1 MNERERK
8 QYKINLALE
17 EYLDTPEEQRSLTKL
32 GQKYGIK
39 RQTLS
44 KHLKDRGYEV
54 INYQNR
60 LRCNETAFD
69 KIDSEESSY
78 WLGFLYADGNISSI
92 GNRLEIH
99 LAIKDLFHLEK
110 FKKFIN
116 LSTEIRSG
124 IDSKGYG
131 FCHLSV
137 RNKHLWN
144 TLNSLGCCPQKSLI
158 LKFPNQNIFKG
169 NKKELMRHFIRG
181 YVDGDGCLSLYKSY
195 NGSIRTELSLVGTKE
210 FLEYINK
217 LFKNRGYIR
226 NKSCKNWENKAYS
239 LQFSNVPSRKIAR
252 FLYENSN
259 IYLERKYN
267 KYLEFCSLEDKS
279 PLRKSSKIGGF
290 CDENTEV
297 SSEITKGSETL
308 QSVGGE

>member
-44 KHLKDRGYEV
+44 KYLKDRGYEV

-60 LRCNETAFD
+60 LRCNETVFD
-69 KIDSEESSY
+69 KIDNEEASY
-78 WLGFLYADGNISSI
+78 WLGFLYADGNISSV
-92 GNRLEIH
+92 GNRLEVH
-99 LAIKDLFHLEK
+99 LSIKDLLHLEK
-110 FKKFIN
+110 FKKFLN

-131 FCHLSV
+131 FCHLSI

-144 TLNSLGCCPQKSLI
+144 TLNNLGCHPQKSLT

-169 NKKELMRHFIRG
+169 NKKELMKHFIRG
-181 YVDGDGCLSLYKSY
+181 YVDGDGCLCIYKDKNSY
-195 NGSIRTELSLVGTKE
+195 RTELGLVGTKE

-226 NKSCKNWENKAYS
+226 NKSCKNWESKAYS
-239 LQFSNVPSRKIAR
+239 LKFSSVPSRIIAR

-267 KYLEFCSLEDKS
+267 KYLEFCSLEDES
-279 PLRKSSKIGGF
+279 PLRKSSKIGGS
-290 CDENTEV
+290 CDGNTEV
-297 SSEITKGSETL
+297 SSEITKGSETP
-308 QSVGGE
+308 QSVEGE